1 MPLSDAV
8 SFDVWLQAADIAE
21 RRDFPP
27 ERFAER
33 DTRLAALAKLWRG
46 DFSDAQLT
54 RSVPINY
61 FHAYSVK
68 VANLLM
74 MSPPEVDADITD
86 GVYDAIIDMTRYGG
100 TVLTWD
106 GETLAAR
113 DPLTWYPRLDGDTFA
128 VPFLTPDATDSTPN
142 RIRVLDVETDGA
154 AKVRTFDWH
163 ARSLGNLLETEA
175 ADPMRLA
182 VVARTPRA
190 GIWGTSK
197 YPELHAPVI
206 EIARTYGRTS
216 RTLEL
221 FGKPIPVFKSS
232 ELNAEQRYGVDAS
245 DTDDEKR
252 RAILTGQLGEIEE
265 ETLHL
270 PNDLVDVSYLQP
282 ETDGVVHGI
291 EQADAM
297 GKAIEHLT
305 GMPALTGEQQPPS
318 GEALKRIF
326 LHFYA
331 ETLALQESLV
341 DGLSIVLG
349 VDVPWL
355 HIFDVMEAEDLQHGR
370 GGGRR

>member
-1 MPLSDAV
+1 M
-8 SFDVWLQAADIAE
+8 
-21 RRDFPP
+21 
-27 ERFAER
+27 
-33 DTRLAALAKLWRG
+33 
-46 DFSDAQLT
+46 
-54 RSVPINY
+54 
-61 FHAYSVK
+61 
-68 VANLLM
+68 
-74 MSPPEVDADITD
+74 
-86 GVYDAIIDMTRYGG
+86 
-100 TVLTWD
+100 
-106 GETLAAR
+106 
-113 DPLTWYPRLDGDTFA
+113 
-128 VPFLTPDATDSTPN
+128 
-142 RIRVLDVETDGA
+142 
-154 AKVRTFDWH
+154 RTFDWQ
-163 ARSLGNLLETEA
+163 ARSLGNLLDTEA

-197 YPELHAPVI
+197 YPELHAPII

-216 RTLEL
+216 RTLRAVRQAHPGLQVER
-221 FGKPIPVFKSS
+221 
-232 ELNAEQRYGVDAS
+232 AQ
-245 DTDDEKR
+245 R
-252 RAILTGQLGEIEE
+252 RAALRRGRERHGRREAPQAILAGQLGEIEE

-341 DGLSIVLG
+341 AGLSIVLG

-355 HIFDVMEAEDLQHGR
+355 HIFDVLEAR
-370 GGGRR
+370 AAWPGRRSRTPS